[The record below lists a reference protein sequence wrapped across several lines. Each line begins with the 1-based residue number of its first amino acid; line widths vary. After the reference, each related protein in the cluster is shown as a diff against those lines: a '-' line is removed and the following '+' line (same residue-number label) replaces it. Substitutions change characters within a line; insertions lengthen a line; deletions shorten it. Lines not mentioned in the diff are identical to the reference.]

1 MVVCP
6 IRSMVLARVAEW
18 QTRRTQNPLFV
29 RTCGFKSHLGHQVI
43 PTLTPMGQRLL
54 QRRLTQTSS
63 RIRELRE
70 ELRVVEDQMDH
81 LVDEADEL
89 SLRAL
94 VSETPAAE
102 YEYRQAK
109 KHADVIRRRHSEL
122 VKEIQELEHR
132 INDLLDRMK
141 GTAS

>member
-1 MVVCP
+1 M
-6 IRSMVLARVAEW
+6 
-18 QTRRTQNPLFV
+18 
-29 RTCGFKSHLGHQVI
+29 GH
-43 PTLTPMGQRLL
+43 RLL
-54 QRRLTQTSS
+54 QRRLTQTAS

-70 ELRVVEDQMDH
+70 ELRVVDDEMSH

-94 VSETPAAE
+94 VAETPGAE

-109 KHADVIRRRHSEL
+109 KHADVITRRHKEL
-122 VKEIQELEHR
+122 VAEISQLESR

-141 GTAS
+141 GTLT

>member
-1 MVVCP
+1 M
-6 IRSMVLARVAEW
+6 S
-18 QTRRTQNPLFV
+18 
-29 RTCGFKSHLGHQVI
+29 
-43 PTLTPMGQRLL
+43 
-54 QRRLTQTSS
+54 
-63 RIRELRE
+63 
-70 ELRVVEDQMDH
+70 H